1 MDGATTMS
9 QTLLAQKRRASTQEQ
24 IFQIL
29 FDNDELTWKQ
39 IIFGLIESEEMNP
52 WDIDITL
59 ISQKFL
65 EMLKTLKQMDFRI
78 SGKIV
83 LASAILLKMK
93 STKLMEEEIAA
104 LDNLINTAEEPVD
117 MGLFEELPMDGA
129 FLMPDQAAPEKPKLV
144 PRTPQP
150 RKRKVS
156 VYDLVEA
163 LEKALEQDARK
174 VRQPPK
180 LIKEAKVPKD
190 HVDMSAIIREVYDR
204 VNTHYK
210 GETKPIL
217 TFDDLI
223 PSDEK
228 EDKVLTFIPLLHLDF
243 QRKLDVKQKRHFG
256 EIGIHLLEADA
267 KFTQAELTAK

>member
-1 MDGATTMS
+1 MTEAV
-9 QTLLAQKRRASTQEQ
+9 LAQKRRVSTQEQ

-29 FDNDELTWKQ
+29 FESDELTWKQ
-39 IIFGLIESEEMNP
+39 IIFGLIEAEEMDP

-93 STKLMEEEIAA
+93 SKKLMEEEIAA
-104 LDNLINTAEEPVD
+104 LDQLINSADEPVD
-117 MGLFEELPMDGA
+117 MGFFDEFPAESIFVFDEHGKVKR
-129 FLMPDQAAPEKPKLV
+129 EKPRLV

-163 LEKALEQDARK
+163 LEKALEIDARRVK
-174 VRQPPK
+174 TAPK
-180 LIKEAKVPKD
+180 LIKEAKAPRD
-190 HVDMSAIIREVYDR
+190 HVDMSALLREVYDR
-204 VNTHYK
+204 VNGHYK
-210 GETKPIL
+210 ADSAPKL

-223 PSDEK
+223 PSEER

-243 QRKLDVKQKRHFG
+243 QRKVDVKQKQHFG
-256 EIGIHLLEADA
+256 TIHVHLLQANA
-267 KFTQAELTAK
+267 NFTQAQLEAK